1 MEPESVKPINKPEKE
16 NKPAPNN
23 DDNKQSL
30 EKSSPRLSRSSS
42 SSSSSSSSLS
52 IEFSIDEN
60 DLLSGPG
67 SPKWSLQSA
76 SPPPETG
83 AHLSPSN
90 GYDPNRIPASIFS
103 TKPSNPDGWSV
114 ASNESLFSIQM
125 GNNSFS
131 LDNPILYAKSGE
143 LKRLDES
150 NGSPLPVYGNSGLPT
165 VIEESGEVSR
175 VQSFDSP
182 KVISLSPN
190 ENRAEE
196 KKGPGNIDGST
207 NEPELKK
214 APYHEASLK
223 SLSMSRTSA
232 SNNRLS
238 DESGNSCSSF
248 AFPVLVNEGVKTGS
262 SRKVTDTNPEPPQVS
277 SSIQEVSNSTQQAI
291 EQERWYSRF
300 CCCWPRCC

>member
-16 NKPAPNN
+16 NKPDLNN

-30 EKSSPRLSRSSS
+30 DKTSPRLSRSSS

-150 NGSPLPVYGNSGLPT
+150 NGSPLP
-165 VIEESGEVSR
+165 
-175 VQSFDSP
+175 SFDSP

-190 ENRAEE
+190 ENRADD
-196 KKGPGNIDGST
+196 KKSPDNIDGST
-207 NEPELKK
+207 NEPDFKK
-214 APYHEASLK
+214 GPYHESSLK

-238 DESGNSCSSF
+238 DGSGNSCSSF
-248 AFPVLVNEGVKTGS
+248 AFPVLVNDGVKTGS
-262 SRKVTDTNPEPPQVS
+262 SRKVTDNNPESQAQVS
-277 SSIQEVSNSTQQAI
+277 NSTQEVSNSTQQAI